1 MLRSILVLAVLA
13 NAAGAQVL
21 NLAELSAEQI
31 RALDRAKTVVLL
43 PGGILEEHGPHLP
56 SYTDGYQNE
65 RMTSALARAVAARPG
80 WKALVFPM
88 IPLGTGGA
96 NEIGGKFSWPG
107 TYSVRTTTL
116 RAVFMDLA
124 DELGEQGFRWAFIIN
139 GHGAP
144 RHNVALDEV
153 EDYFRDTYGGRMVH
167 LSGRNVDMAA
177 HEAEYRRHITPAI
190 RQADADSP
198 HSGVVE
204 TSVLAYLRPDL
215 ISPSYRQLANLTV
228 DRDGIFDAAK
238 APAWP
243 GYFGAPR
250 LATADIGRFLFE
262 TKTAEHVKLAMRI
275 LDGFDERSVPR
286 YADVILAIP
295 AARAVSEQALEQ
307 ERARAKRQQGWMD
320 RNARR

>member
-1 MLRSILVLAVLA
+1 MHANRPRLIDAVSPLALHHPTWPAMLRSILVLAVLA

-144 RHNVALDEV
+144 RHNRALDEV

-190 RQADADSP
+190 RQPTPTRRTPASSIRASWP
-198 HSGVVE
+198 TCVPPCSR
-204 TSVLAYLRPDL
+204 RPIVSSQ
-215 ISPSYRQLANLTV
+215 ISPSIVMASSTPPRPRRGPVISARPDSRRRTS
-228 DRDGIFDAAK
+228 AAS
-238 APAWP
+238 W
-243 GYFGAPR
+243 
-250 LATADIGRFLFE
+250 
-262 TKTAEHVKLAMRI
+262 
-275 LDGFDERSVPR
+275 S
-286 YADVILAIP
+286 
-295 AARAVSEQALEQ
+295 
-307 ERARAKRQQGWMD
+307 KR
-320 RNARR
+320 RRPST